1 MGLRIYLIG
10 RTAHMFQSKYLKNQ
24 EEYDKAVKIFFDNL
38 KSSLKRVNRNK
49 IFGAKALQIVEKN
62 TLIIYVSSS
71 VASLTI

>member
-1 MGLRIYLIG
+1 
-10 RTAHMFQSKYLKNQ
+10 MFQSKYLKNQ

-62 TLIIYVSSS
+62 TLIIYVSGYECTLNL
-71 VASLTI
+71 VPHAGSLC